1 MDRKTFIQQL
11 EQLLRDWPDPQ
22 EREEQILYYEEML
35 VDLTD
40 EQASQ
45 RIDQLGGP
53 QKVAQELR
61 KQKGLPPVAQTAS
74 AAEDAQASDWGWDAA
89 DARQSQ
95 QTAQSDLKQKLAQRK
110 EKNRRRTRMVIA
122 AVAAVVVLLAV
133 AVGACVWM
141 LTHREQPGSE
151 SGAGSSS
158 QAPSSVAPS
167 SAASG
172 AASGSDSGAASGSD
186 SDSSASS
193 GSQTS
198 DSAASGS
205 QESLP
210 VSGQLPEGVEQ
221 ATSLKVDASGAELV
235 LKSGDEWVL
244 ATGEEAI
251 VQSGLEQDC
260 LNLKL
265 GSGAFVLTVP
275 AGVTDIEITADKGRL
290 DLRQLETEDLQL
302 EISNADAELETV
314 TASELTVKLQQG
326 NMQAAD
332 LVLAEELDLDLQNG
346 NAQIVL
352 QQPES
357 YGYTVECQQGNL
369 VLDKNSWNGEAQ
381 PQQAQQAGEGLQ
393 FEIKVKQ
400 GSGSITFE
408 PAQQA

>member
-1 MDRKTFIQQL
+1 M
-11 EQLLRDWPDPQ
+11 
-22 EREEQILYYEEML
+22 
-35 VDLTD
+35 
-40 EQASQ
+40 
-45 RIDQLGGP
+45 
-53 QKVAQELR
+53 
-61 KQKGLPPVAQTAS
+61 
-74 AAEDAQASDWGWDAA
+74 
-89 DARQSQ
+89 
-95 QTAQSDLKQKLAQRK
+95 
-110 EKNRRRTRMVIA
+110 
-122 AVAAVVVLLAV
+122 
-133 AVGACVWM
+133 
-141 LTHREQPGSE
+141 
-151 SGAGSSS
+151 
-158 QAPSSVAPS
+158 
-167 SAASG
+167 
-172 AASGSDSGAASGSD
+172 
-186 SDSSASS
+186 
-193 GSQTS
+193 
-198 DSAASGS
+198 
-205 QESLP
+205 
-210 VSGQLPEGVEQ
+210 SGQLPEGVEQ

-326 NMQAAD
+326 NMQAAG